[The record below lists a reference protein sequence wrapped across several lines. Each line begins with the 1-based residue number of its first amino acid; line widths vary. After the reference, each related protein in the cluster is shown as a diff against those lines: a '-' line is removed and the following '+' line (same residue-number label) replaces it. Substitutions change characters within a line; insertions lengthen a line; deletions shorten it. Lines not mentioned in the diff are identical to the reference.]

1 MEHHQQQQQQRRR
14 RRRRGR
20 EGEIEIQQIKTAI
33 AKGDGSLEGGRRIVR
48 DAVKSVMA
56 KGRTRVAMKIL
67 IDVGAPLEATF
78 RQWKSAGQ
86 VYSQAATL
94 CNGVAEPWIAYARF
108 YYERKKMGKARK
120 VFLRSL
126 QILQEQD
133 EKVRVWSSFLKMEN
147 WSREI
152 KLSMEELKELI
163 RQTEAPVQVLDSQ
176 NFEQLLSERLERA
189 ERAAKSS
196 IL

>member
-1 MEHHQQQQQQRRR
+1 M
-14 RRRRGR
+14 
-20 EGEIEIQQIKTAI
+20 
-33 AKGDGSLEGGRRIVR
+33 
-48 DAVKSVMA
+48 
-56 KGRTRVAMKIL
+56 

-78 RQWKSAGQ
+78 RQWKSAAQ
-86 VYSQAATL
+86 VYLQAATL
-94 CNGVAEPWIAYARF
+94 CNEVAEPWIAYARF
-108 YYERKKMGKARK
+108 YYERKKLGKARK

-133 EKVRVWSSFLKMEN
+133 EKVRVWNSFLKMEN

-189 ERAAKSS
+189 ERAGEVVDLCDSGSEEGKDPLGPAKKKRRRRRSS
-196 IL
+196 